1 MACYHPL
8 KGFPVGVNPS
18 GKTKYKITDYEV
30 DHVEILA
37 SGEIHKSYNPNTRCD
52 DTYRRIFGVVK
63 IITDYQT
70 IPCGTCKG
78 CRMAMSR
85 AWADRCML
93 EAKDHENN
101 VFLTLT
107 YDDDHIKELVPAA
120 DKDSGEVIENV
131 YSLEKKHLQKFHK
144 DLRQDLVR
152 NGKGKI
158 RFFACG
164 EYGDKSLRCHFHDI
178 VFGLDVPDKKF
189 YRLSESGERV
199 YTSEYLNK
207 IWKRGQ
213 VFVGSVT
220 WKSCAYTSRYVMKKI
235 GTGAND
241 FYTRSNLVPPFVVM
255 SRREGIGKNYYN
267 EHPELWKY
275 RSIPLSTESGKHDV
289 YPPRYFKKLLEKDN
303 PLLYDEIKEKNLLT
317 LDIREQAKQAQT
329 DMDYLDLLRSEESS
343 QEYRLRKLMRK
354 GV

>member
-8 KGFPVGVNPS
+8 KGFPVGLTQN
-18 GKTKYKITDYEV
+18 GKIKYKITEYDV
-30 DHVEILA
+30 DHVEILDT
-37 SGEIHKSYNPNTRCD
+37 GEIHKSYNPNIRFD
-52 DTYRRIFGVVK
+52 DTYKRIFGVRK
-63 IITDYQT
+63 IVTDYQK

-93 EAKDHENN
+93 EAMDYQNN
-101 VFLTLT
+101 SFLTLT
-107 YDDDHIKELVPAA
+107 YDEDHLKELVTAV
-120 DKDSGEVIENV
+120 DKDSGEVIEGV
-131 YSLEKKHLQKFHK
+131 YSLDKKHLQKFHK
-144 DLRQDLVR
+144 DLRNDLVAR
-152 NGKGKI
+152 GEPRI

-164 EYGDKSLRCHFHDI
+164 EYGDKSLRAHFHDI
-178 VFGLDVPDKKF
+178 VFNLEVPDKKF
-189 YRLSESGERV
+189 YRVSESGEKV

-235 GTGAND
+235 TKGAND

-255 SRREGIGKNYYN
+255 SRKPGIARNYY
-267 EHPELWKY
+267 ETHPWLFDY
-275 RSIPLSTESGKHDV
+275 RSMPIPGEEGRHDV
-289 YPPRYFKKLLEKDN
+289 FPPRYFKKRLEIDD
-303 PLLYDEIKEKNLLT
+303 PERYIEIKELNNLAM
-317 LDIREQAKQAQT
+317 DIREDSKMAQT
-329 DMDYLDLLRSEESS
+329 DMDYLDLLNAEESLLD
-343 QEYRLRKLMRK
+343 QTLRKLKRK